1 MDSVMTLQ
9 EAKSIARHLGLTLRK
24 VRSGDY
30 RVNFRDGDET
40 TAYYTNDLED
50 AVNAA
55 VEMALTADNHHA
67 ENSDH
72 RDGAAANARL
82 RAAIPATTATE
93 TARPMVPG
101 GLGGE
106 RQVLRA
112 GLRQGAASRS
122 QKRLVPD
129 RLARER
135 QLLHPLKVDFEED
148 SDHET

>member
-1 MDSVMTLQ
+1 METRRPPTTRTISKTPSVP
-9 EAKSIARHLGLTLRK
+9 RLRWP
-24 VRSGDY
+24 VSENCRPGRSP
-30 RVNFRDGDET
+30 T
-40 TAYYTNDLED
+40 
-50 AVNAA
+50 
-55 VEMALTADNHHA
+55 LTADNHHA

-106 RQVLRA
+106 RRLLRT

-122 QKRLVPD
+122 QKRLVSV

-135 QLLHPLKVDFEED
+135 QVLHTLMCPN
-148 SDHET
+148 ETTN